1 MGRRGSQQTP
11 SAQRRPSSLTRRT
24 SVNTP
29 SINQLISP
37 RKKPQSLN
45 SSSTDRR
52 KSSPAVTTPHAGKK
66 GLPPSH
72 PLPSHFNFGSE
83 SFEGFPHP
91 SNDKKRAKH
100 IKKSFS
106 SCLGSPSR
114 GGGGSKKI
122 LHRGSSGVLGSHNNS
137 ISSVIKSEHFV
148 TATPNIFQ
156 SSGIVMSHTGHW

>member
-1 MGRRGSQQTP
+1 MGRRGSQQP
-11 SAQRRPSSLTRRT
+11 QSAQRRPSSLTRRK
-24 SVNTP
+24 SVSTP
-29 SINQLISP
+29 SINQLMSP
-37 RKKPQSLN
+37 RKKPQPLN
-45 SSSTDRR
+45 SSSADRR

-72 PLPSHFNFGSE
+72 PLPSRFNFDSE

-91 SNDKKRAKH
+91 SDDKKRTEH

-114 GGGGSKKI
+114 GGGSKKT

-156 SSGIVMSHTGHW
+156 SSGIVLSHTGHW